1 MPTEP
6 ISAGASS
13 AFILVGAVGAVFGPV
28 YGPLVLM
35 LFSALIGAMLALQ
48 GTKIEPST
56 HWESAKFVLLAIGLS
71 MTLTG
76 FGVWVLERFTALPG
90 SLAIMVVAFF
100 FAAARNLILDTIKR
114 LLDKLVDMLSFG
126 GAK

>member
-1 MPTEP
+1 MSEP

-13 AFILVGAVGAVFGPV
+13 AFILTGAVGAFFGPV
-28 YGPLVLM
+28 YGPVILM
-35 LFSALIGAMLALQ
+35 LFSALMGAMLALQ

-76 FGVWVLERFTALPG
+76 TGVWVLERFTPLPG

-100 FAAARNLILDTIKR
+100 FAAARNLILDAIKR
-114 LLDKLVDMLSFG
+114 LLDKLVDMVSIG